1 MSEKLEEFEKI
12 FLNETDSMEWC
23 DEKIKC
29 PSLSEQDQQQWKF
42 IKLLF
47 LKESEQLALLGCK
60 KEDVLKK
67 VESYTGQKYI
77 KDDEVSSEIT
87 EKKK

>member
-1 MSEKLEEFEKI
+1 
-12 FLNETDSMEWC
+12 ME
-23 DEKIKC
+23 IHQTSF
-29 PSLSEQDQQQWKF
+29 PQ
-42 IKLLF
+42 
-47 LKESEQLALLGCK
+47 ESEQLALLGCK